1 MSNLAINVTSVNLY
15 HEAIQVGSIVAQSDG
30 VYINNLL
37 NTTGPGGETGP
48 TGQQGS
54 TGLQGSIG
62 PTGLQGSI
70 GPTGLQGNIGPTGAT
85 GLQGS
90 IGPTGA
96 TGLQGSIGPTGPSIT
111 NYVKQDLSTGAV
123 SLNTL
128 TPSSGSIILGTNSVN
143 VATIGSNNIVQG
155 PGAFNFTTVPTTAPT
170 NNIVMGLG
178 AGSGQGNY
186 EMTRMNILGVN
197 ANANGFRQQQDGV
210 SIGTDAAANGNCYES
225 VMIGKQA
232 GMGCNDDR
240 SVYIG
245 PYTGRGH
252 GGGFGNVG
260 IGFSTLDGNGSGSGN
275 TSIGYQ
281 NAIRIQGNENTY
293 IGANIGNQSYGVS
306 KIENGITA
314 IGRKYGD
321 TGSNNYDGLYMDGYN
336 YKAGLWATT
345 PTQITPGAPSLNVA
359 GDLIIDNITRT
370 GNVQLTAATLSGSA
384 GSSSGQ
390 NLRILIN
397 GVYYKIALLAD
408 V

>member
-37 NTTGPGGETGP
+37 NTTGSGGETGP
-48 TGQQGS
+48 TGPQ
-54 TGLQGSIG
+54 
-62 PTGLQGSI
+62 
-70 GPTGLQGNIGPTGAT
+70 
-85 GLQGS
+85 
-90 IGPTGA
+90 
-96 TGLQGSIGPTGPSIT
+96 GPTGPSIT
-111 NYVKQDLSTGAV
+111 DYVKQDLSTGAV

-178 AGSGQGNY
+178 AGSGQRNF
-186 EMTRMNILGVN
+186 ELTRMNILGVN
-197 ANANGFRQQQDGV
+197 ANVNGFRQQQDGV
-210 SIGTDAAANGNCYES
+210 SIGTDAAADGVCYES
-225 VMIGKQA
+225 VMIGKQS
-232 GMGCNDDR
+232 GVGCNDDG

-252 GGGFGNVG
+252 GSGFGNVG
-260 IGFSTLDGNGSGSGN
+260 IGLSTLDGGGSGSGN
-275 TSIGYQ
+275 VSIGYN
-281 NAIRIQGNENTY
+281 NAIRIQGDENTY
-293 IGANIGNQSYGVS
+293 IGANIGNQSYGVDKVES
-306 KIENGITA
+306 GITV

-321 TGSNNYDGLYMDGYN
+321 AGSNNYDGLYMDGYN

-345 PTQITPGAPSLNVA
+345 PTQITPGAPSLNIA
-359 GDLIIDNITRT
+359 GDLIVDNITKT
-370 GNVQLTAATLSGSA
+370 GDLQLTNAGVTGPA
-384 GSSSGQ
+384 GSSSGL